1 MREFWNHVGLGAG
14 LALCTAGCVTW
25 GRSPSLSECP
35 SALVS
40 GDLMMVLEEEGLA
53 ARAAVGLAQKALGAL
68 RGSHSS
74 TQTPAGVPDPSKLPP
89 WQESRP
95 SRMESVRSGGAF
107 VP

>member
-68 RGSHSS
+68 RGSQLRSLLGHRS
-74 TQTPAGVPDPSKLPP
+74 
-89 WQESRP
+89 
-95 SRMESVRSGGAF
+95 SGGGSGSK
-107 VP
+107 